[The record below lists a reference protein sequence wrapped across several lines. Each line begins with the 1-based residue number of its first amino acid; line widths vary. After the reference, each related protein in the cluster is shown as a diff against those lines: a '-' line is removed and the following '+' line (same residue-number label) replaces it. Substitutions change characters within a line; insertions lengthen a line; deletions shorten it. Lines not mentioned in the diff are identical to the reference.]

1 MSELVF
7 AIIGAACAL
16 IGAIGAY
23 AAWQRNKSIDSS
35 HDGENKGVILT
46 EIGYIKSGVDDI
58 KKHQSD
64 QDERYMKLIQ
74 RVATVEQKADRANI
88 RLDKVEK
95 EIYDGLE
102 KIHHL
107 ENEKE

>member
-1 MSELVF
+1 MNEIVF

-16 IGAIGAY
+16 IGAVGAY
-23 AAWQRNKSIDSS
+23 AAWQRNKTMDSS
-35 HDGENKGVILT
+35 DAGESKGVILT

-58 KKHQSD
+58 KKKQSD
-64 QDERYMKLIQ
+64 QDERYMTLIQ
-74 RVATVEQKADRANI
+74 RVSTVEQSAKRANI

-95 EIYDGLE
+95 EVYDGLE

-107 ENEKE
+107 ETDK